1 MGGLFRTAA
10 AFGVDHLLFGD
21 DCCDPLYRKSVR
33 ISIRS
38 DSVTSL
44 LKSPPSFN
52 SFFCSCGMHHLH
64 KSPCTFYTV
73 GKKRR
78 TATGQ
83 LCDTIHQNGREIRDK
98 YCRHVAYPDLQ
109 IASRESV
116 FNPHPRLQ
124 ERTLKSFK
132 QYLNECYP

>member
-1 MGGLFRTAA
+1 MN
-10 AFGVDHLLFGD
+10 
-21 DCCDPLYRKSVR
+21 YRRMSSKEVNKW
-33 ISIRS
+33 IKKRS
-38 DSVTSL
+38 QLDAIKRQQVKDQDT
-44 LKSPPSFN
+44 SPPI
-52 SFFCSCGMHHLH
+52 
-64 KSPCTFYTV
+64 PFYTV

-78 TATGQ
+78 TATGK
-83 LCDTIHQNGREIRDK
+83 LCDTIHQNGREIQDK
-98 YCRHVAYPDLQ
+98 YCRHVVYPDLQ

>member
-1 MGGLFRTAA
+1 MNFRRMTSKE
-10 AFGVDHLLFGD
+10 VN
-21 DCCDPLYRKSVR
+21 KWVKK
-33 ISIRS
+33 RS
-38 DSVTSL
+38 QLDAIKRRQVKDQDTS
-44 LKSPPSFN
+44 PAIP
-52 SFFCSCGMHHLH
+52 
-64 KSPCTFYTV
+64 FYTV

-83 LCDTIHQNGREIRDK
+83 LCDTVHQNGREIRDK